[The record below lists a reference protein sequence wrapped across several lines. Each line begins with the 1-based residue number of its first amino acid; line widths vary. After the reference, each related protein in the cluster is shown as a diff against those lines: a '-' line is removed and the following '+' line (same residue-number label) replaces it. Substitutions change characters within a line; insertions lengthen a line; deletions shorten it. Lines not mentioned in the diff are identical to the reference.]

1 MNKVFKALSDETRRE
16 ILKILSNGDM
26 SMGDIANN
34 FNMSKPAI
42 SKHLDILKN
51 AKLITAEKKGQFIIY
66 SINTSVIQQVLG
78 GFLGIFSKGKGDDVW
93 ENSI

>member
-16 ILKILSNGDM
+16 ILKILSKGDM

-34 FNMSKPAI
+34 
-42 SKHLDILKN
+42 LDILKN

-78 GFLGIFSKGKGDDVW
+78 GFLDIFSKGKGDDV
-93 ENSI
+93 

>member
-16 ILKILSNGDM
+16 ILKILSKGDM

-78 GFLGIFSKGKGDDVW
+78 GFLDIFLKGKGDDV
-93 ENSI
+93 

>member
-1 MNKVFKALSDETRRE
+1 MNKVFKGLSDETRRE
-16 ILKILSNGDM
+16 ILKFLSKGDM

-78 GFLGIFSKGKGDDVW
+78 GFLDIFSKGKGDDV
-93 ENSI
+93 

>member
-16 ILKILSNGDM
+16 ILKILSKGDM
-26 SMGDIANN
+26 SMGDISNN

-78 GFLGIFSKGKGDDVW
+78 GFLDIFSKGKGDDVW

>member
-1 MNKVFKALSDETRRE
+1 
-16 ILKILSNGDM
+16 
-26 SMGDIANN
+26 
-34 FNMSKPAI
+34 MSKPAI

-78 GFLGIFSKGKGDDVW
+78 GFLDIFSKGKGDDV
-93 ENSI
+93 

>member
-16 ILKILSNGDM
+16 ILKILSKGDM

-78 GFLGIFSKGKGDDVW
+78 GFLDIFLKGKGDDVW